1 MPSLI
6 SRFNLIFKNKLGK
19 SAQLIVI
26 VVRQL
31 LLLINSRSH
40 KAVSKKFEGVKKFCC
55 LRERSERV
63 QNFSRR
69 TFCVAVGRGPCQG
82 TGVWGRL

>member
-6 SRFNLIFKNKLGK
+6 SSFNLIFKNKLGK

-31 LLLINSRSH
+31 PLLINSRSH

-55 LRERSERV
+55 LSSKNE
-63 QNFSRR
+63 FKIL
-69 TFCVAVGRGPCQG
+69 AVG
-82 TGVWGRL
+82 LFA

>member
-1 MPSLI
+1 M
-6 SRFNLIFKNKLGK
+6 
-19 SAQLIVI
+19 
-26 VVRQL
+26 VVRQSPL
-31 LLLINSRSH
+31 PICRRSH
-40 KAVSKKFEGVKKFCC
+40 QAVSKKFEGVKKFCC

-82 TGVWGRL
+82 TGGVGEVIGGGGGGIAAPFTPSLKTIKAEL

>member
-6 SRFNLIFKNKLGK
+6 SSFNLIFKNKLGK

-31 LLLINSRSH
+31 PLLINSRSF

-55 LRERSERV
+55 LSE
-63 QNFSRR
+63 
-69 TFCVAVGRGPCQG
+69 
-82 TGVWGRL
+82 